1 MLPGEFLWVKK
12 HPELFKIF
20 MLSFEKGNS
29 AALSDLVVQLKWDRP
44 VIARGKHEE
53 WDRKNNTNLQSPL
66 RVVEEWT
73 ETKIILVKL

>member
-29 AALSDLVVQLKWDRP
+29 AALSDLVVQLK
-44 VIARGKHEE
+44 
-53 WDRKNNTNLQSPL
+53 
-66 RVVEEWT
+66 
-73 ETKIILVKL
+73 